1 MKQYEA
7 VILTLEKLGGVAT
20 LGQLNQKVFQIKN
33 CEWKTKTPFASI
45 RRIVQTD
52 KNIYK
57 IKPGLY
63 GLKRLKT
70 EIENRGILVETDKNK
85 DSNEFLVFNHSYYQ
99 GLLLIIGKLKGL
111 STFAPNQDRNKR
123 FIDNTPLEEIRTLEK
138 IPQFSY
144 PKIIEKS
151 ETIDVIWF
159 NYRLLPDSFFEVEHS
174 TDFINSLNK
183 FNNLQDFYSRMVI
196 VSDIKRKQDFLKKYE
211 SISFKDLKKN
221 NRVSFL
227 DYEAL
232 IKQYESLIEQQNF
245 DFIL

>member
-20 LGQLNQKVFQIKN
+20 LGQLNQEVFQIKN

-85 DSNEFLVFNHSYYQ
+85 DSEEFLVFNHTYYQ
-99 GLLLIIGKLKGL
+99 VLLLIIGKLKGM
-111 STFAPNQDRNKR
+111 STFAPNQDRNKK
-123 FIDNTPLEEIRTLEK
+123 FINNTPLENYRTLEK
-138 IPQFSY
+138 IPQFSF

-159 NYRLLPDSFFEVEHS
+159 NERLLPHSFYEVEHS

-183 FNNLQDFYSRMVI
+183 FNNLQDFYSRMVM
-196 VSDIKRKQDFLKKYE
+196 VSDKKRKEDFLKKYE
-211 SISFKDLKKN
+211 STSFRDLKKN

-227 DYEAL
+227 DYDTL
-232 IKQYESLIEQQNF
+232 IKQYEYLIEQQNY